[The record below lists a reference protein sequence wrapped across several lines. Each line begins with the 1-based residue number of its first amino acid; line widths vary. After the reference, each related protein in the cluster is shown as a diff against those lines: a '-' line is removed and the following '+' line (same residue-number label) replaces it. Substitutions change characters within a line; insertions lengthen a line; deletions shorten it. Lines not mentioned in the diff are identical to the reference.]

1 MPITSYR
8 ELRIRNCRDRCRR
21 HFSACLARASA
32 APGRSGVSTSSRL
45 ESRPP
50 GATLSR
56 TPDGR
61 GRGGG
66 AGSKHPCYTPPEGR
80 PRSKRT
86 RKGQHVLTD
95 VFYSQSKKRTSSFG
109 WREFASSSVTS
120 QVTLSGS
127 SQGLVALLA
136 ARRLRVTRKGLLQ
149 RGFLSKRKREPGFVL
164 LPVTTEWND

>member
-1 MPITSYR
+1 MEPIRTPITSYR
-8 ELRIRNCRDRCRR
+8 ELRIRNCRDRRRR
-21 HFSACLARASA
+21 HFSACPARASA
-32 APGRSGVSTSSRL
+32 APGRPGFSSASRL

-61 GRGGG
+61 GVG
-66 AGSKHPCYTPPEGR
+66 AGVRSKHPCHTPPQGR
-80 PRSKRT
+80 PRSERT

-120 QVTLSGS
+120 QVTRSCAC
-127 SQGLVALLA
+127 QGPVALLA
-136 ARRLRVTRKGLLQ
+136 ARRLKGFCKGIL
-149 RGFLSKRKREPGFVL
+149 KREF
-164 LPVTTEWND
+164 LPRR